1 MNSQDSEDSQ
11 GYNKQEDPLEQM
23 INQAVAAAGKGENI
37 EHLLEVLLLTTTSNK
52 EKDKIRKRFAAALVK
67 NKIRE
72 PKENTDVPPR
82 NVLSRLQALLAIP
95 AKMAYDKV
103 VALMRSR
110 PDLEQAVKQAGD
122 ILARNGVS
130 VEKIRIAEAEL
141 GTIQPSSGISSG
153 QAKPGQKT
161 GR

>member
-23 INQAVAAAGKGENI
+23 IKQAVAAAGKGENI

-52 EKDKIRKRFAAALVK
+52 EKDKIRKRFASALVT

-72 PKENTDVPPR
+72 PKENSDIPPR
-82 NVLSRLQALLAIP
+82 NVLSRLQALLAVP

-103 VALMRSR
+103 VNLMRSR
-110 PDLEQAVKQAGD
+110 PDLEQVVKQAGD

-153 QAKPGQKT
+153 QAKPGQST
-161 GR
+161 SR